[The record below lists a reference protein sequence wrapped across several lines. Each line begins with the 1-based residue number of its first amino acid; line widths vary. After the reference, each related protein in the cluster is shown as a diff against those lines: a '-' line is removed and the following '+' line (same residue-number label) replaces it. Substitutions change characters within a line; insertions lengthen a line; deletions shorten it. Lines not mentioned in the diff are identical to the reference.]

1 MNSGKFKETDYRHLS
16 EFRRRLRL
24 FLRFSEEQARA
35 NGITPQQ
42 HLVLA
47 VTRGHPDYPQV
58 AIGALA
64 DALQLRQSSTSLLVD
79 RCVKRGLLHRQED
92 PRDRRRVIVWL
103 TEEGQSILD
112 RVTDANREAARDAA
126 LSDAVAQAFIEHMPD
141 AVGQS
146 A

>member
-103 TEEGQSILD
+103 TEEGQNILD

-126 LSDAVAQAFIEHMPD
+126 LSEAVAQAFIEHMPD
-141 AVGQS
+141 AVGQT

>member
-1 MNSGKFKETDYRHLS
+1 MSSGKFSESEYRNLS
-16 EFRRRLRL
+16 EFRRRLRI
-24 FLRFSEEQARA
+24 FLRFSEEQART

-64 DALQLRQSSTSLLVD
+64 EALQLRQSSTSLLVD
-79 RCVKRGLLHRQED
+79 RCVKRGLLNRQED
-92 PRDRRRVIVWL
+92 PRDRRRVVVWL
-103 TEEGQSILD
+103 TDEGQQILD
-112 RVTDANREAARDAA
+112 RITTANRTAARDAA
-126 LSDAVAQAFIEHMPD
+126 LSQAVAQAFMDHMPE
-141 AVGQS
+141 ATPRS

>member
-1 MNSGKFKETDYRHLS
+1 MNSGKFSESDYKHLS

-35 NGITPQQ
+35 NGIRPNSISFWP
-42 HLVLA
+42 LRA
-47 VTRGHPDYPQV
+47 VTPITRRSPSARSPTRCSF
-58 AIGALA
+58 ASRAL
-64 DALQLRQSSTSLLVD
+64 RSCVN

-103 TEEGQSILD
+103 TDDGQTILD

-126 LSDAVAQAFIEHMPD
+126 LSDAVAQAFIDHMPG
-141 AVGQS
+141 AVGQG